1 MVILRF
7 KRDVDK
13 LLKAFLVLS
22 IFLIFFLVTI
32 LVFMRYVFS
41 TTLVGTNEM
50 ISILFVYTTVI
61 GAAVA
66 IGEREHI
73 TVRFVVDKLP
83 PAYRKTLD
91 SLTLILIASIN
102 AAMVWYSLSSWIPI
116 TGNFLMPALQL
127 PQIYAQISV
136 PIGGSLAVLYCLLA
150 LFDATESENP
160 KGGSAR

>member
-7 KRDVDK
+7 KRAVDK
-13 LLKAFLVLS
+13 LLKAFLMLS

-41 TTLVGTNEM
+41 STLVGANEM

-116 TGNFLMPALQL
+116 TGKFLMPALQL

-136 PIGGSLAVLYCLLA
+136 PIGGSLAVLYCLFA
-150 LFDATESENP
+150 LFDAAESENP
-160 KGGSAR
+160 QGWIG